1 MNFFWRISN
10 NLYRGGY
17 SKLARIFE
25 LLSFKLGDNA
35 ISAQCTIGEGT
46 IFMHRGLGCVAHE
59 NTVIGSYCRIC
70 QNVTFGAKW
79 SVLKS
84 DDGKAPVVGNYVE
97 IGAGAVIL
105 GGIHIGDHAVIGA
118 NAVVIHDVPPSTV
131 VVGVPAKE
139 IGLVEGSCWKKDIAA
154 H

>member
-1 MNFFWRISN
+1 
-10 NLYRGGY
+10 
-17 SKLARIFE
+17 
-25 LLSFKLGDNA
+25 
-35 ISAQCTIGEGT
+35 
-46 IFMHRGLGCVAHE
+46 MHRGLGCVAHE

-70 QNVTFGAKW
+70 QNVTFGAKC